1 MHILLIEDD
10 IRIADNIKKYFE
22 KKDFLVTHVE
32 NGEDALFQIE
42 TETYDVILLDWMLPD
57 KDGLTICKLIRS
69 KKNTTPILMLT
80 AKSQIED
87 KVEGLTNGADDYL
100 TKPFSFE
107 ELLAR
112 IKALIRRKSGTS
124 QSPIIT
130 IGDLII
136 DTNQN
141 TVKRSGKMIS
151 LSPREYSLI
160 EYLAVHK
167 DKTIDRLTLLHHVW
181 GEDIDPLSNTIDVH
195 IRYLRKKID
204 DDFKIKLIRTVKNKG
219 YLLCSS

>member
-10 IRIADNIKKYFE
+10 VRIAINIKK
-22 KKDFLVTHVE
+22 FLVKENFLITHVK
-32 NGEDALFQIE
+32 NAEDALFQAE
-42 TETYDVILLDWMLPD
+42 TETYDVIILDWMLPD
-57 KDGLTICKLIRS
+57 QDGPSICQTLRS
-69 KKNTTPILMLT
+69 KLNTTPILMLT

-87 KVEGLTNGADDYL
+87 KVEGLASGADDYL

-112 IKALIRRKSGTS
+112 IKALIRRKSGVT
-124 QSPIIT
+124 QSPLIVVN
-130 IGDLII
+130 DLVI
-136 DTNQN
+136 DTNLNQ
-141 TVKRSGKMIS
+141 VKRSGKLID

-160 EYLAVHK
+160 EYLAINK
-167 DKTIDRLTLLHHVW
+167 NKTVDRMSLLHHVW
-181 GEDIDPLSNTIDVH
+181 GEDIDVLSNTIDVH

-204 DDFKIKLIRTVKNKG
+204 DNFEKKLIKTIKNKG